1 MSGQYRWQV
10 FTDRLAALIRREA
23 IHKGNGAEAAD
34 VYGSFLHQKKTEKII
49 FFEMR
54 MPYQQNN
61 GMKSRDY
68 KNFRELFR

>member
-34 VYGSFLHQKKTEKII
+34 VYGSFYIRRKQK
-49 FFEMR
+49 R
-54 MPYQQNN
+54 
-61 GMKSRDY
+61 
-68 KNFRELFR
+68 

>member
-1 MSGQYRWQV
+1 MAPFASEENIK
-10 FTDRLAALIRREA
+10 D
-23 IHKGNGAEAAD
+23 N
-34 VYGSFLHQKKTEKII
+34 

-68 KNFRELFR
+68 KNFRELFRYKENMS